1 MFIGVNRHFQ
11 QSFRYIVTTR
21 LI

>member
-1 MFIGVNRHFQ
+1 MFIGVNHHFQ